1 MEAVFDCGFTYIVSG
16 AYTSED
22 YIAESAEKL
31 LAQMY
36 KNIRQSG
43 TVIVMHMSDNS
54 LYTAEALD
62 AFLTENESQPA
73 SRQFVCR
80 RLSDYLDGSYINSVR

>member
-1 MEAVFDCGFTYIVSG
+1 MFDCGFTYIVSG

-22 YIAESAEKL
+22 YIAKSAEKL
-31 LAQMY
+31 LAQIHH
-36 KNIRQSG
+36 NIRQSG

-62 AFLTENESQPA
+62 AFLTANESKPA

>member
-1 MEAVFDCGFTYIVSG
+1 
-16 AYTSED
+16 
-22 YIAESAEKL
+22 
-31 LAQMY
+31 
-36 KNIRQSG
+36 
-43 TVIVMHMSDNS
+43 MHMSDNS

-62 AFLTENESQPA
+62 AFLTANESKPA